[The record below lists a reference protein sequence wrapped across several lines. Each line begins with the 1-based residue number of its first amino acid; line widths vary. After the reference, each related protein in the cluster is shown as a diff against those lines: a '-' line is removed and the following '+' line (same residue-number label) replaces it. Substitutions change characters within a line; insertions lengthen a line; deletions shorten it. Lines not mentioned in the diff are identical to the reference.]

1 MTQIDSTSATA
12 TESQP
17 ETTADRIL
25 ASGMRCFA
33 REGFAGATTR
43 MIAADA
49 GVTLPV
55 IAYHFG
61 NKEGLHRACADAI
74 VEQYRRRLLPL
85 VSAARTAA
93 DQTVLPREEARRWLE
108 TILLALVS
116 AITADAE
123 QRLSTD
129 FVLRE
134 MSEQGPGFALLFA
147 ELWQPGIALVAD
159 LLGHARKGAAE
170 GAGTTADDRAGA
182 VMLLAALSAFT
193 REEAISRPFLGWD
206 RIDDSSRDQI
216 GRVALRLLQGLIG

>member
-1 MTQIDSTSATA
+1 MTQLDSTLPA
-12 TESQP
+12 TETLLP
-17 ETTADRIL
+17 ETTAERIL
-25 ASGMRCFA
+25 AAGMDCFA

-43 MIAADA
+43 MIAAQA

-61 NKEGLHRACADAI
+61 NKEGLHRACANAI

-85 VSAARTAA
+85 VSSARAAA
-93 DQTVLPREEARRWLE
+93 DSDAITREEARHWLE

-159 LLGHARKGAAE
+159 LLGMARAQDGSPQP
-170 GAGTTADDRAGA
+170 DRIGA

-193 REEAISRPFLGWD
+193 REEAISRPFLGWE
-206 RIDDSSRDQI
+206 RIDDARHDEI
-216 GRVALRLLQGLIG
+216 GAAALRLLRGLTG